1 MAYREVSVIE
11 IEEVLR
17 QWIAGEPIKRIGRRV
32 GLDPKTVRRYAK
44 AAASCG
50 LGPEQG
56 VVALTAERVS
66 EVVTRLSTVPER
78 EHGDGWALCVEHRDF
93 IAEKLRSRVR
103 RSSASPKIW
112 STDNRK

>member
-1 MAYREVSVIE
+1 MIE

-56 VVALTAERVS
+56 VAALTAERVS

-78 EHGDGWALCVEHRDF
+78 EHGDGWALCV
-93 IAEKLRSRVR
+93 
-103 RSSASPKIW
+103 
-112 STDNRK
+112 